1 MWVGHLF
8 SFLLMTPRV
17 CCAFLA
23 TELHCAVQLFQIFG
37 VGFLEANV
45 IVKHLVGLNF
55 ISQVFCHS
63 SSLITPRVVVDHFG
77 GEKCHCL
84 I

>member
-1 MWVGHLF
+1 MY
-8 SFLLMTPRV
+8 
-17 CCAFLA
+17 
-23 TELHCAVQLFQIFG
+23 IFD

-63 SSLITPRVVVDHFG
+63 SSFIRSFWRIEMLLSDLTGRYSRQSSA
-77 GEKCHCL
+77 KR
-84 I
+84 